1 LVATRQR
8 EVTQAQARRLY
19 EGHPAAAGLRW
30 WSVFEST
37 WMNVTLFDRAAV
49 QLRVA
54 GIQRLSVDDET
65 VAAAAAWLGL

>member
-1 LVATRQR
+1 
-8 EVTQAQARRLY
+8 
-19 EGHPAAAGLRW
+19 
-30 WSVFEST
+30 
-37 WMNVTLFDRAAV
+37 MNVTLFDRAAV